1 MSKSVN
7 ILSLFGGHEVGAEA
21 IKCLGWVVDEYFS
34 SEVDEYPVIIS
45 RKNHPEIIHIG
56 NVEDVRYYDSQL
68 HTRPME
74 STEDGVITDRSHV
87 VKIDLI
93 IGGPPCTDLS
103 SAKK

>member
-21 IKCLGWVVDEYFS
+21 IKCLGWEVENYFS
-34 SEVDEYPVIIS
+34 SEVDEYPVTIAK
-45 RKNHPEIIHIG
+45 KNHPHILHIG
-56 NVEDVRYYDSQL
+56 NVQNIQYIDGELYGEELSDLIFEDLLSKK
-68 HTRPME
+68 E
-74 STEDGVITDRSHV
+74 